1 MDFTSSTARYF
12 YHWLNCVNGNISQR
26 IAKIARLYGE
36 IKYLT
41 EVVPKQYEVF
51 KRIKQEAP
59 NGIVWEDIDNFIK
72 RYEEEHK
79 K

>member
-1 MDFTSSTARYF
+1 MTKKALRKK
-12 YHWLNCVNGNISQR
+12 QR
-26 IAKIARLYGE
+26 R
-36 IKYLT
+36 
-41 EVVPKQYEVF
+41 
-51 KRIKQEAP
+51 KRNKLEAP